1 MIKYI
6 KSVFKSKISME
17 SRPEEEMGY
26 NSDDIDSNYEF
37 IGDVP
42 YHKTDA
48 GLVNIKTL
56 IEKLKE
62 MESEGINYVGCEYHC
77 DHVELDLYGFVLEEP
92 TESEI
97 NEFIHGKKRN
107 GINEC
112 ERQINHY
119 NDLISVLKKKIESI
133 K

>member
-6 KSVFKSKISME
+6 KSVFKRKISME

-62 MESEGINYVGCEYHC
+62 MESEGINYVGCEYHS
-77 DHVELDLYGFVLEEP
+77 DHIELDLYGFVLEEP

-97 NEFIHGKKRN
+97 GEYVKEQKNSTIQRYESEIK
-107 GINEC
+107 
-112 ERQINHY
+112 HY
-119 NDLISVLKKKIESI
+119 NDLISVLKKKIETI
-133 K
+133 

>member
-6 KSVFKSKISME
+6 KSVFKRKISME

-26 NSDDIDSNYEF
+26 YPDDIDSNYEF

-62 MESEGINYVGCEYHC
+62 MESEGINYVGCEYHS

-97 NEFIHGKKRN
+97 DGFINKEKMDD
-107 GINEC
+107 IKEC

-119 NDLISVLKKKIESI
+119 IGLIRVLQEKIELI

>member
-6 KSVFKSKISME
+6 KSVLKRKISME
-17 SRPEEEMGY
+17 SRPAEEMGY
-26 NSDDIDSNYEF
+26 NSDDIDSDYEF

-62 MESEGINYVGCEYHC
+62 MESEGINYVGCEYHS

-92 TESEI
+92 TESEL
-97 NEFIHGKKRN
+97 NEFIHGKKMN
-107 GINEC
+107 DIKEC

-119 NDLISVLKKKIESI
+119 NDLISVLKKKIELI
-133 K
+133 

>member
-6 KSVFKSKISME
+6 KSVFKRKISME

-62 MESEGINYVGCEYHC
+62 MESKGINYVGCEYHS
-77 DHVELDLYGFVLEEP
+77 DHIELDLYGFVLEEP

-97 NEFIHGKKRN
+97 GEYVKEQKNSTIQRYESEMK
-107 GINEC
+107 
-112 ERQINHY
+112 HY
-119 NDLISVLKKKIESI
+119 NDLISVLKKKIETI
-133 K
+133 

>member
-6 KSVFKSKISME
+6 KSVFKRKISME

-62 MESEGINYVGCEYHC
+62 MESEGINYVGCEYHS
-77 DHVELDLYGFVLEEP
+77 DHIELDLYGFVLEEP

-97 NEFIHGKKRN
+97 GEYVKEQKNSTIQRYESEMK
-107 GINEC
+107 
-112 ERQINHY
+112 HY
-119 NDLISVLKKKIESI
+119 NDLISVLKKKIETI
-133 K
+133 

>member
-107 GINEC
+107 GIKEC

-119 NDLISVLKKKIESI
+119 NDLIGVLKEKIESI